1 MNNQEINRLWVL
13 IDKFRGAFDTT
24 ELYKIMVY
32 ALLLK
37 FLELKKDE
45 LDFYDKEISLGYL
58 SQMYGKIIYS
68 EHLLGYLAKVENFYN
83 IEYDRTIVPVK
94 LVADGDNY
102 IIKRNDDSIVGT
114 LTKVDDVSYQFFN

>member
-68 EHLLGYLAKVENFYN
+68 ESSTRLFSKSRKFL
-83 IEYDRTIVPVK
+83 
-94 LVADGDNY
+94 
-102 IIKRNDDSIVGT
+102 
-114 LTKVDDVSYQFFN
+114 

>member
-45 LDFYDKEISLGYL
+45 LDFYDK
-58 SQMYGKIIYS
+58 
-68 EHLLGYLAKVENFYN
+68 
-83 IEYDRTIVPVK
+83 
-94 LVADGDNY
+94 
-102 IIKRNDDSIVGT
+102 
-114 LTKVDDVSYQFFN
+114 